1 MTRLALGPLILTGLF
16 LVGSVC
22 ADPVRAEEID
32 LASQPGFNT
41 MRRDWIEDG
50 STIRLKADL
59 ASGKTDQLII
69 EWPDWQGQFSIHVTP
84 TGAEPGIAE
93 TDFLVH
99 LESGNEANCALA
111 NPGGKIDAGVYVY
124 ELARRE
130 LPMPDDPDSE
140 VSFYIGVAPEPP
152 LE

>member
-1 MTRLALGPLILTGLF
+1 MSHSAKKSRHRRPCTARSMTRLALGPLILTGLF

-41 MRRDWIEDG
+41 MRRNWIDDG

-93 TDFLVH
+93 TDFLVIW
-99 LESGNEANCALA
+99 SRGTRPTVRWPIPA
-111 NPGGKIDAGVYVY
+111 
-124 ELARRE
+124 AR
-130 LPMPDDPDSE
+130 
-140 VSFYIGVAPEPP
+140 
-152 LE
+152 